1 MGILQSTCVR
11 DTLEKEKGKCYVT
24 HATSNAQ
31 CTPAVAAAKLV
42 IAETFKKQISTETAN
57 VEHSNASSASQAD
70 EKGRYVS

>member
-31 CTPAVAAAKLV
+31 CTPAVAAARLA
-42 IAETFKKQISTETAN
+42 IAETFKKPISSKIAR

-70 EKGRYVS
+70 EKGKIAS